1 MSVRYE
7 RLQVP
12 VAGGELAVG
21 RWGSGTPSVFASHGI
36 TANHLSFTRIAELVV
51 ERSGGAVSVV
61 ALDHRGRAGS
71 ADCAGPFGLRAHADD
86 VVAVMDHL
94 GAERATLIGH
104 SMGGFVVAN
113 AAEHH
118 PGRVERLVLIDGGV
132 AFPTGDTPPPADV
145 DVEAAVRAVIGPAL
159 DRLDMRWD
167 SVEAYVDFF
176 RAHPAFQPPNEWT
189 ATIEDY
195 VRHDAALDADGR
207 VRSSVVKDAVL
218 ADGGTVIVD
227 PAGARA
233 IERVAVPTDFLWCP
247 RGLLDEPA
255 GLYPEAYVGEVAA
268 RLGHVSAAL
277 AVDTN
282 HYTIV
287 TADVGASVVADAIVG

>member
-21 RWGSGTPSVFASHGI
+21 RWGAGPPSVFASHGI

-71 ADCAGPFGLRAHADD
+71 ADCTGPFGLRAHADD

-94 GAERATLIGH
+94 GTERATLTGH
-104 SMGGFVVAN
+104 SMGGFVAAT

-118 PGRVERLVLIDGGV
+118 PGRVERLVLVDGGV
-132 AFPTGDTPPPADV
+132 PFPTGDTPLPA
-145 DVEAAVRAVIGPAL
+145 DVEAAVQAVIGPAL
-159 DRLDMRWD
+159 DRLAMRWD
-167 SVEAYVDFF
+167 SADAYVDFF

-195 VRHDAALDADGR
+195 VRHDVALDSDGR
-207 VRSSVVKDAVL
+207 VRSSVVKGAVL
-218 ADGGTVIVD
+218 ADGGAVIVD
-227 PAGARA
+227 PDGARA

-247 RGLLDEPA
+247 RGLLDEPD
-255 GLYPEAYVGEVAA
+255 GLYPEAYVGEVEA
-268 RLGHVSAAL
+268 RLGHVSATL
-277 AVDTN
+277 AADTN